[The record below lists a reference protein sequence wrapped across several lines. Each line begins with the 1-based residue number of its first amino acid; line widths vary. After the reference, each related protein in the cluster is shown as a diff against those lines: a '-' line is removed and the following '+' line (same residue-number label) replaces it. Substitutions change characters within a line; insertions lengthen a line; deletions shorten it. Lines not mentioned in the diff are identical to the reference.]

1 MTVTRRL
8 LLVAAASAAA
18 TIALVLASAD
28 ALSALART
36 DPTWWGRAEL
46 SAALVAALAGIG
58 ALGAAWHLLSAVV
71 AIAAT
76 REPRNRLTRTALDHW
91 GAPLVRRIAVGAL
104 LAGMAAAPAAAA
116 ENPGPESPDLG
127 WQPTSSQT
135 EPAGIPAGP
144 GSPAPEAPS
153 DSSTGSG
160 SAAPAALSPNAAVP
174 SSPSGAPGTAPAVP
188 EASSA
193 TGAAGGGNQ
202 TGGGPDDQAAGAP
215 SPQDGAADPARRAEG
230 DASPGTAGHQDTLV
244 VEPGQSL
251 WSISAA
257 RLGPQAS
264 AADIARAWPRLYQAN
279 REAIGPEPGLIHPG
293 LRLAVPDSIPASDQG
308 S

>member
-160 SAAPAALSPNAAVP
+160 SAAPAAAAPDASAP
-174 SSPSGAPGTAPAVP
+174 SSPSGAPGTAPAAEP
-188 EASSA
+188 SSA
-193 TGAAGGGNQ
+193 GAADGSGGQ
-202 TGGGPDDQAAGAP
+202 QGGGPADQAFGAP
-215 SPQDGAADPARRAEG
+215 SSQERATGPAQRAGG
-230 DASPGTAGHQDTLV
+230 DASSGAAGHQDTLV

-293 LRLAVPDSIPASDQG
+293 LRLAVPDGITASDQG

>member
-127 WQPTSSQT
+127 WQP
-135 EPAGIPAGP
+135 
-144 GSPAPEAPS
+144 APDA
-153 DSSTGSG
+153 
-160 SAAPAALSPNAAVP
+160 SAP
-174 SSPSGAPGTAPAVP
+174 SSPSGAPGTAPAAEP
-188 EASSA
+188 SSA
-193 TGAAGGGNQ
+193 GAADGSGGQ
-202 TGGGPDDQAAGAP
+202 QGGGPADQAFGAP
-215 SPQDGAADPARRAEG
+215 SSQERATGPAQRAGG
-230 DASPGTAGHQDTLV
+230 DASSGAAGHQDTLV

-293 LRLAVPDSIPASDQG
+293 LRLAVPDGITASDQG

>member
-28 ALSALART
+28 ALDTLART
-36 DPTWWGRAEL
+36 DPAWWGRAEL

-58 ALGAAWHLLSAVV
+58 SLGAAWHLLSALV

-76 REPRNRLTRTALDHW
+76 RQPRSRLTRTALEHW

-116 ENPGPESPDLG
+116 ESPGPESPDLG
-127 WQPTSSQT
+127 WQPTSGQS
-135 EPAGIPAGP
+135 ESAGIPASP
-144 GSPAPEAPS
+144 DSPAPEEPS
-153 DSSTGSG
+153 GSSTGAD
-160 SAAPAALSPNAAVP
+160 SAASAAAPDESAP
-174 SSPSGAPGTAPAVP
+174 SSPSGEPGTAPAVP

-230 DASPGTAGHQDTLV
+230 DASPGTAGRQDTLV